1 MRKTILFF
9 SGILML
15 LSCSG
20 ERELENQSQSR
31 NARSRSLSKTN
42 TLFYKSPYKAGIT
55 ENYGLMMRYINKTN
69 YTLVLTP
76 YVSFITEK
84 MQKSFTSLTP
94 ISGYP
99 DLTTTS
105 IPSFNIGP
113 NQTINNQSCD
123 MVLQHSLSNPCPS
136 SPILYDFSIYSPTDI
151 TALAENSKIHY
162 FKYEIFAGERV
173 IQSGYLKQKFMDDY
187 DDVSTIPTF
196 DPQWIPL
203 GKVTDLYSSF
213 QTMTMYN
220 AATREICLTNE
231 PGTLNPVLSEINFT
245 DPYAGTSHTLKYYT
259 TASDARI
266 ELQ

>member
-20 ERELENQSQSR
+20 EREFENQSQSR
-31 NARSRSLSKTN
+31 NARSTDVSKTI
-42 TLFYKSPYKAGIT
+42 TPFYQSPYKAGIT
-55 ENYGLMMRYINKTN
+55 DNYGLMMRYINQTN

-84 MQKSFTSLTP
+84 MQKSFTSSVT
-94 ISGYP
+94 SGYP
-99 DLTTTS
+99 DLKTVS

-113 NQTINNQSCD
+113 NQTINNKSCD

-136 SPILYDFSIYSPTDI
+136 SPILYDFSIYPSFNLS
-151 TALAENSKIHY
+151 ALAENSKIHY

-187 DDVSTIPTF
+187 DDVSTIPSF

-203 GKVTDLYSSF
+203 GKVTDLYGSF
-213 QTMTMYN
+213 QTVTMYH

-231 PGTLNPVLSEINFT
+231 PGTANPVLSEINFT
-245 DPYAGTSHTLKYYT
+245 DPYTSTVHTLKYYT